1 MRQPWCGR
9 KRSTGF
15 RDRSYGQHIRIGNSI
30 GLYGVAVTA
39 AASIGGRKMKKSI
52 VCFLMLI
59 AVLLLNPIAVSAE
72 KAQPFGLQVGRSTYE
87 NCIKIFKTRNWTF
100 QEYEKKQFKLI
111 DEKSPQRGKNTF
123 IIAKLDDMKGA
134 KSVRLFFSNKAI
146 LDAVIITLEPDMFY
160 VVMDELD
167 RKYDL
172 VKKNFM
178 GEDFTENYTFVLWQ
192 KQNLYIELQRLSA
205 HFVRLLYVEKVLFE
219 NYKDFLFKPYESFR
233 RRQVR
238 PEWMEDL

>member
-1 MRQPWCGR
+1 
-9 KRSTGF
+9 
-15 RDRSYGQHIRIGNSI
+15 
-30 GLYGVAVTA
+30 
-39 AASIGGRKMKKSI
+39 MKKSI
-52 VCFLMLI
+52 FCFLMGI
-59 AVLLLNPIAVSAE
+59 AVFILNPIAVLAE
-72 KAQPFGLQVGRSTYE
+72 KAQPFGLEVGKSTYQE
-87 NCIKIFKTRNWTF
+87 CAQIFKLRNWAF

-123 IIAKLDDMKGA
+123 IIAKLNNMKGA
-134 KSVRLFFSNKAI
+134 RSIRLFFSNKAI
-146 LDAVIITLEPDMFY
+146 LDAISITLEPDMFD

-167 RKYDL
+167 RKYEL

-219 NYKDFLFKPYESFR
+219 N
-233 RRQVR
+233 
-238 PEWMEDL
+238 